1 MIDALLFA
9 GFVVSALWA
18 ALRCRRSELAARRDI
33 EDLFSSPNKRLVRL
47 LRYKADIYGPFGR
60 IYSFEHKWGVSPT
73 GELLLDGV
81 PVDPHT
87 LRDGNGRI
95 ITCER

>member
-1 MIDALLFA
+1 MRDSACIRHALLTA
-9 GFVVSALWA
+9 TGD
-18 ALRCRRSELAARRDI
+18 EAARLRRDLAI
-33 EDLFSSPNKRLVRL
+33 ATRRENKRLVRR

-60 IYSFEHKWGVSPT
+60 IYSFEHKLGVSPT
-73 GELLLDGV
+73 GELPLDGV
-81 PVDPHT
+81 PVDPYT

>member
-1 MIDALLFA
+1 MRDSACIRHDLLKA
-9 GFVVSALWA
+9 TGD
-18 ALRCRRSELAARRDI
+18 EAARLRRLLAVAVRI
-33 EDLFSSPNKRLVRL
+33 ENKRLVRC